1 MPHAQLPSLPPRRQP
16 RWLLVLMF
24 IAHATPLS
32 IATVIFLQTM
42 FPDAGLF
49 FQALMVALIIAT
61 VVVAVG
67 RLAQSVTSAKPVV
80 SKWPRKMGWITW
92 TFTMSVACVVTS
104 AVCASS
110 SPDGEYEYASV
121 AASAVAFTYSVAL
134 LVYGKQGAAW
144 VSLGGLLTQGGATLA
159 AYVLMPTSKL
169 EALWSASFLGGS
181 WSFVGSSTSA
191 VYLRMLAGCQIF
203 GGGLHAV
210 QPVGLRTRLGVAA
223 VWFSTVATACAV
235 GAWRLD
241 RSEPLL
247 FLPWCTAPFISGIFV
262 VLAATHGCRSHTERP
277 VASQSL
283 RDV

>member
-1 MPHAQLPSLPPRRQP
+1 M
-16 RWLLVLMF
+16 M
-24 IAHATPLS
+24 ATQVKGG
-32 IATVIFLQTM
+32 ILQQQTCM
-42 FPDAGLF
+42 D
-49 FQALMVALIIAT
+49 
-61 VVVAVG
+61 
-67 RLAQSVTSAKPVV
+67 
-80 SKWPRKMGWITW
+80 
-92 TFTMSVACVVTS
+92 
-104 AVCASS
+104 
-110 SPDGEYEYASV
+110 YASGMRKTSYKV
-121 AASAVAFTYSVAL
+121 
-134 LVYGKQGAAW
+134 
-144 VSLGGLLTQGGATLA
+144 
-159 AYVLMPTSKL
+159 VL
-169 EALWSASFLGGS
+169 
-181 WSFVGSSTSA
+181 GSSNSA

-203 GGGLHAV
+203 SGGLHAV